1 MPEPAEQEIVLRRA
15 VATDAEALYHWR
27 TDLVT
32 RAASR
37 NTAMVERDG
46 HRAWLRNALAN
57 PNRQIYVAEYRGEA
71 IGTVRADKVDSGWQL
86 SWTVAP
92 ESRGRGLGIRMV
104 QLLAASIRGSIEAV
118 IKPGNAAS
126 IRIAEAAGM
135 RFDKEEDGVLHFV
148 RGPSDGEMLLT
159 SECRQLRG

>member
-15 VATDAEALYHWR
+15 VVTDAEKLYRWR
-27 TDLVT
+27 TDPVT

-37 NTAMVERDG
+37 NTATIEFEG
-46 HRAWLRNALAN
+46 HYAWLANSLAD
-57 PNRQIYVAEYRGEA
+57 PNRQIYVAEYRGEP

-92 ESRGRGLGIRMV
+92 ESRGRGFGIRMV
-104 QLLAASIRGSIEAV
+104 RLLAASIRGSIEAV

-135 RFDKEEDGVLHFV
+135 RFDKEEDGVLRFF
-148 RGPSDGEMLLT
+148 RGPL
-159 SECRQLRG
+159 